1 MKDSF
6 LKSGDFFATSGVP
19 KLKPFEMAP
28 SIYPLFNFIF
38 WQFSTLVPISYYL
51 VKLLFSGELLYFSIG
66 MSIIGAC
73 KYSNK
78 HNFMVTILL
87 KEEEGIYVTIFH
99 KSACS

>member
-19 KLKPFEMAP
+19 KLEPFEITP

-38 WQFSTLVPISYYL
+38 WQFCTLVPISYYL
-51 VKLLFSGELLYFSIG
+51 IKLLFSGELLYFSIG

-73 KYSNK
+73 KYSDKNSFMLFTSLLVSQTF
-78 HNFMVTILL
+78 NF
-87 KEEEGIYVTIFH
+87 IFLINH
-99 KSACS
+99 T